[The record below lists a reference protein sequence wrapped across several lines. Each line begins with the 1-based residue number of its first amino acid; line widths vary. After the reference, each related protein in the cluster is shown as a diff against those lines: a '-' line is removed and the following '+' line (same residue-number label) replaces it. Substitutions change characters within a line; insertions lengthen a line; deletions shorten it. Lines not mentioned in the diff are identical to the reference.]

1 VKLILTCEHGGNAI
15 PEKYKKCFV
24 NKPVLKT
31 HRAYDLG
38 ALDMYQHLKPLAD
51 AAYFST
57 TSRLLVELNRSLY
70 SKSLFSE
77 FTKGLSKNQTTKI
90 LEKHYIPY
98 RTEVEHKI
106 AEFIKSNQQV
116 LHLSIHSF
124 TPNLNGDERIGD
136 IGLLY
141 DSRKK
146 KEREFCKKLKGKF
159 LQQNPNLKVRF
170 NYPYLGKADGFTTF
184 LRKQFPMN
192 YLGIEIEINQKFANK
207 DLIDLELKKT
217 IYNVLNHHHN

>member
-1 VKLILTCEHGGNAI
+1 MYFHIVNSVIPDCSAYLFWLTMPTIDIRCI
-15 PEKYKKCFV
+15 
-24 NKPVLKT
+24 
-31 HRAYDLG
+31 
-38 ALDMYQHLKPLAD
+38 
-51 AAYFST
+51 
-57 TSRLLVELNRSLY
+57 RLTVERL
-70 SKSLFSE
+70 
-77 FTKGLSKNQTTKI
+77 
-90 LEKHYIPY
+90 
-98 RTEVEHKI
+98 TEVEHKI

-146 KEREFCKKLKGKF
+146 KEREFCKKLKDKF